1 MEDKHQSTDI
11 NDINK
16 KIKYSKIDT
25 NDDTILD
32 SNEVKPQNS
41 FPESIRVYINE
52 NGEEN
57 DKIKNNST
65 QKIGALNRNLSNYFY
80 MKLGNT
86 YTFFGDIY
94 GNPKLII
101 GPHWPLYVFV
111 TILFSLATYFVYS
124 YFGKYINF
132 FLKFIGIIIYL
143 IFLIS
148 YTYTALINPGF
159 PKHDIDSITGEPRKK
174 FYYCNICK
182 IWANLEKKT
191 QHCPDCNICVEG
203 NDHHCPWT
211 GKCIGQK
218 NLKSFIIF
226 VCSVFVL
233 FVYLI
238 ILIGTV
244 DKSSFKKNDSQKKL

>member
-1 MEDKHQSTDI
+1 MVETEMSIRSDKIHENARSS
-11 NDINK
+11 
-16 KIKYSKIDT
+16 YSKIET
-25 NDDTILD
+25 
-32 SNEVKPQNS
+32 
-41 FPESIRVYINE
+41 NE
-52 NGEEN
+52 NCYIDPKDIKLGIYTKDLNEEEPSN
-57 DKIKNNST
+57 IIST
-65 QKIGALNRNLSNYFY
+65 AKLLPIAIEERKTFFY
-80 MKLGNT
+80 KKLGNT

-218 NLKSFIIF
+218 NQKSFIIF

-233 FVYLI
+233 FIYLI
-238 ILIGTV
+238 ILIAIV
-244 DKSSFKKNDSQKKL
+244 DKNAMMKDKKDSKKLL

>member
-1 MEDKHQSTDI
+1 MVETEMSIRSEKSLT
-11 NDINK
+11 K
-16 KIKYSKIDT
+16 ASSSYSKIET
-25 NDDTILD
+25 NDDCYIDPKDIKLGIYTKDLNEEEP
-32 SNEVKPQNS
+32 SNIISTARLLP
-41 FPESIRVYINE
+41 IAI
-52 NGEEN
+52 EER
-57 DKIKNNST
+57 KT
-65 QKIGALNRNLSNYFY
+65 FFY
-80 MKLGNT
+80 KKLGNT

-218 NLKSFIIF
+218 NQKSFIVF

-233 FVYLI
+233 FIYLI
-238 ILIGTV
+238 ILIAIV
-244 DKSSFKKNDSQKKL
+244 DKNAMMKDKKDSKKLL